1 MSNWHSSQATN
12 KMSRALQLILITGVL
27 AAFASAADRLYLK
40 DGDYQLVREYQVQED
55 RVRYYSTE
63 RGDWEEIP
71 LEMVD
76 LARTKKEATEQQ
88 AVIQQESKLVAEE
101 DAAIRALQE
110 EVAKVPVETGVYY
123 LQGDKLE
130 TIKIAEP
137 KIVNNTKRTVLRIIA
152 PVPLPGKSTVEL
164 DGLVSPNKVEGH
176 EPQFYFRL
184 ADDERFGIAKLTL
197 KKDARV
203 VENLS
208 IMVVQRER
216 LVDEQV
222 QIVPTFKKQ
231 AADMLYKIWPEKP
244 LEPGEYA
251 LIEYTEGKMNPK
263 IWDFS
268 VK

>member
-1 MSNWHSSQATN
+1 MTRSI
-12 KMSRALQLILITGVL
+12 QLVLIAGVL
-27 AAFASAADRLYLK
+27 AAMASAADRLYLK
-40 DGDYQLVREYQVQED
+40 DGDYQLVREYQVQQD

-76 LARTKKEATEQQ
+76 LDRTKKEAAQQQ
-88 AVIQQESKLVAEE
+88 AVIQQETKIVAEE
-101 DAAIRALQE
+101 DAAIRAMQE
-110 EVAKVPVETGVYY
+110 EVAKVPAETGVYY
-123 LQGDKLE
+123 LRGDKLE
-130 TIKIAEP
+130 PIKLAEP
-137 KIVNNTKRTVLRIIA
+137 RIVTNTKRQVLRILA
-152 PVPLPGKSTVEL
+152 PVPLAGKSTVEL
-164 DGLVSPNKVEGH
+164 DGVTSSNTVDGH

-197 KKDARV
+197 KKDSRV

-208 IMVVQRER
+208 VMTVQRER

-231 AADMLYKIWPEKP
+231 AADLLYKIWAEKP
-244 LEPGEYA
+244 LDSGEYA
-251 LIEYTEGKMNPK
+251 LIEYTEGKMNPR